1 MREVHAI
8 RQNKLKYI
16 MGGMSDKNQSD
27 RMNNMINNSKIG
39 SLSRFARN
47 SKITTQ
53 NSGKNIFSS
62 LNGST

>member
-47 SKITTQ
+47 SKIMTQ